1 MKKTVV
7 SFLLAAVMGLSSPA
21 GSMGIPEE
29 EYNGTV
35 EQEQNKEED
44 FQEPESEEPEIEIEE
59 DTGEEMQDE
68 MYPEEVPE
76 NSENFYPE
84 DFDGENPHTEQQEVP
99 EEFTGTILTPDNVD
113 SLFGDTPEDEQLIRE
128 IEEGEIVGFA
138 PASLTDI
145 GETELISQEDASALL
160 APNRYKLIST
170 SIIVNCDEVWTSN
183 SPIHARLRYIEYVDS
198 DGAVT
203 RSPLYCMKA
212 SKMGIDGNVDL
223 KPDAIKFF
231 SNSTL
236 RKILY
241 FGYGGP
247 GDICDSY
254 DPSCSH
260 VNWSKWQNRYVF
272 THQALSKVY
281 ANDVNGATEAQI
293 KHVGLIRFID
303 KLKSLTIPNRSAVK
317 LKSVNTSGNTVTA
330 NPLNIGM
337 TLYRTKPS
345 SGFGWLEST
354 FKDGFQISP
363 LCTVIDTGKAGNG
376 LTISRG
382 TNDTW
387 QLAYWTSESAA
398 KEKPDRPNCLA
409 KGKSVKMK
417 NGYCFKLVFPESSKG
432 TKQFSWKMTLR
443 PVKYIMVDGSVQT
456 GQDIQD
462 FGACVYQGDRGI
474 LKLNLSFQPSGSI
487 LLKKTSS
494 QTGHPVANAVYS
506 LYAGQNLYS
515 GGIRIYAKDEKV
527 AEGTT
532 NEKGEIF
539 FDSLVPGK
547 YYVKE
552 KTAAPGYLITVAA
565 SSCTVSSGKRVT
577 VAVKDDPDIKGK
589 VAVEKVAD
597 GTEIPLDGAEFTLFT
612 WNKNSGTYE
621 NGKLLKYD
629 EEQKKYVSDIFIY
642 TEINQGKF
650 KVEETKNPPGYTGR
664 WSQELVLT
672 EPGTDKTFTYRVTNQ
687 PLKEHIV
694 EIRKLDSE
702 TGGLLKG
709 AEFVIY
715 EWNNEQKNYHKEG
728 AALIYDE
735 KREIYKSG
743 ILKITDSN
751 QGKFRIEETK
761 NPEGYQG
768 EWSQEINLMQQDVQ
782 LQFSVKNE
790 PIPKKY
796 GTVHIRK
803 KDAITGEKLEGAE
816 FQAYAW
822 NRNTGRYEE
831 KAVLFNYEEKEQ
843 YYTCSELELTDENQ
857 GKFMIKETKS
867 PQGYQGKW
875 EKEIHLTED
884 GQILELEA
892 KNEPVQLPAG
902 QITIIKKILESEI
915 TWAHGNPT
923 FSFVIEGTDLRGNKR
938 KYEDC
943 VVFMRDAY
951 QVDGNGYALLE
962 VTLSNIPLGTYQVY
976 EKPVLRYYLKKA
988 QANTSNVK
996 IIKGKEPAYGVD
1008 PMDIA
1013 YGTIGLDKDHR
1024 KASITFYN
1032 RKKRYDGYSHNSLVE
1047 NTLPVIKSQS

>member
-68 MYPEEVPE
+68 MHPEEVPE

-417 NGYCFKLVFPESSKG
+417 NGYCFKLVFPERSKG

-664 WSQELVLT
+664 
-672 EPGTDKTFTYRVTNQ
+672 
-687 PLKEHIV
+687 
-694 EIRKLDSE
+694 
-702 TGGLLKG
+702 
-709 AEFVIY
+709 
-715 EWNNEQKNYHKEG
+715 
-728 AALIYDE
+728 
-735 KREIYKSG
+735 
-743 ILKITDSN
+743 
-751 QGKFRIEETK
+751 
-761 NPEGYQG
+761 
-768 EWSQEINLMQQDVQ
+768 WSQEINLMQQDVQ

>member
-21 GSMGIPEE
+21 GSLCIPEE
-29 EYNGTV
+29 EHNGTM
-35 EQEQNKEED
+35 EQEQNEEGE
-44 FQEPESEEPEIEIEE
+44 FEGLELEEEPEIKVEE
-59 DTGEEMQDE
+59 DTEEEMQGDASS
-68 MYPEEVPE
+68 EEAPE
-76 NSENFYPE
+76 NPE
-84 DFDGENPHTEQQEVP
+84 DFDGEKPHAEPEEIT
-99 EEFTGTILTPDNVD
+99 EEFTGTILTPDNAD

-145 GETELISQEDASALL
+145 GETELMSEEDASVLL
-160 APNRYKLIST
+160 APDRYRLIST
-170 SIIVNCDEVWTSN
+170 STIVNCDEVWTAN

-223 KPDAIKFF
+223 KPDAVKFF

-254 DPSCSH
+254 NPSCSH

-293 KHVGLIRFID
+293 KHVGLLRFID
-303 KLKSLTIPNRSAVK
+303 KLKSLTIPSRSAVK

-337 TLYRTKPS
+337 TLYRIKPS

-354 FKDGFQISP
+354 FKNGFQISP

-382 TNDTW
+382 TNDAW

-398 KEKPDRPNCLA
+398 KEKPDSPNRLA

-417 NGYCFKLVFPESSKG
+417 NGYCFKLVFPENSKG

-443 PVKYIMVDGSVQT
+443 PVKYIIVDGSVQT

-487 LLKKTSS
+487 LLQKTSS
-494 QTGHPVANAVYS
+494 LTGQPVAGAVYS
-506 LYAGQNLYS
+506 LYAGQDLYS
-515 GGIRIYAKDEKV
+515 GSIRIYAKDEKV

-532 NEKGEIF
+532 NEKGEIL

-552 KTAAPGYLITVAA
+552 RTAAPGYLITVSA

-577 VAVKDDPDIKGK
+577 LEVKDDPDMKGK
-589 VAVEKVAD
+589 VSVEKVAD
-597 GTEIPLDGAEFTLFT
+597 GTGIFLEGAEFTLFT
-612 WNKNSGTYE
+612 WNKNSGNYE

-629 EEQKKYVSDIFIY
+629 KEQKKYISDVFVY

-650 KVEETKNPPGYTGR
+650 KVEETKNPPGYTGS
-664 WSQELVLT
+664 WSQELILT
-672 EPGTDKTFTYRVTNQ
+672 EPGTDKTFTYRVTNA
-687 PLKEHIV
+687 PLKEHMV

-715 EWNNEQKNYHKEG
+715 EWNEEQKEYQKEG
-728 AALIYDE
+728 TALIYDE
-735 KREIYKSG
+735 QREIYKSQ

-761 NPEGYQG
+761 NPQGYQG
-768 EWSQEINLMQQDVQ
+768 EWSQEIDLMKQDVQ
-782 LQFSVKNE
+782 LQFSVKND

-803 KDAITGEKLEGAE
+803 KDAITGEKLKGAE
-816 FQAYAW
+816 FQTYAW
-822 NRNTGRYEE
+822 NEAAGSYEE
-831 KAVLFNYEEKEQ
+831 KAVLFSYEEKEQ
-843 YYTCSELELTDENQ
+843 CYTCSELELTDENQ
-857 GKFMIKETKS
+857 GKFMIKETRV

-892 KNEPVQLPAG
+892 ENEPVQLPTG

-923 FSFVIEGTDLRGNKR
+923 FSFVIEGTDIRGNKR
-938 KYEDC
+938 KYEDS
-943 VVFMRDAY
+943 VVFMQDAY
-951 QVDGNGYALLE
+951 QVDGNDYALLE
-962 VTLSNIPLGTYQVY
+962 VTVSNIPLGTYQVY

-988 QANTSNVK
+988 QANTSNVE
-996 IIKGKEPAYGVD
+996 IIKGREPAYGVV
-1008 PMDIA
+1008 PVDIA
-1013 YGTIGLDKDHR
+1013 YGTVSLDQDHQ

-1032 RKKRYDGYSHNSLVE
+1032 RKKRYDGYSHNSLAE